1 LSILGLRLGCAAR
14 SKACFRDS
22 RRPAASAEDVG
33 TGLATGQLMAAPHE
47 GDEARRLR
55 RGPDDCP
62 TEPDSD
68 MKTVYLSLGSNLGD
82 RAERLREALR
92 LLEQGGLR
100 VRRISPVYE
109 TEPQDLR
116 DQPWFLNL
124 VAEVET
130 ELFPRQMLARIQSI
144 EWKMGRRRS
153 RPKGPREIDIDVLL
167 YGSMVLRMPE
177 LTVPHPRM
185 SERRFVLQ
193 PLADLAPE
201 LRHPVSGRTILEL
214 LAEIRGQT
222 VRQVGP
228 LPYEAGNTGG
238 AAGVS

>member
-1 LSILGLRLGCAAR
+1 
-14 SKACFRDS
+14 
-22 RRPAASAEDVG
+22 
-33 TGLATGQLMAAPHE
+33 
-47 GDEARRLR
+47 
-55 RGPDDCP
+55 
-62 TEPDSD
+62 

-82 RAERLREALR
+82 RAGRLREALR
-92 LLEQGGLR
+92 LLEEGGLR

-109 TEPQDLR
+109 TEPQDVR

-153 RPKGPREIDIDVLL
+153 KPKGPREIDIDVLL

-201 LRHPVSGRTILEL
+201 LKHPVSGRTILEL

-222 VRQVGP
+222 VRQVGA

-238 AAGVS
+238 DAGVS

>member
-1 LSILGLRLGCAAR
+1 
-14 SKACFRDS
+14 
-22 RRPAASAEDVG
+22 
-33 TGLATGQLMAAPHE
+33 
-47 GDEARRLR
+47 
-55 RGPDDCP
+55 
-62 TEPDSD
+62 

-82 RAERLREALR
+82 RAGRLCEALR
-92 LLEQGGLR
+92 LLEESGLR

-109 TEPQDLR
+109 TEPQDVR

-144 EWKMGRRRS
+144 EWKMGRRRRS
-153 RPKGPREIDIDVLL
+153 PKGPREIDIDVLL